1 MCIRDSV
8 IIELDKIDEKLKFVS
23 NDLDKADSTMKRLQ
37 KYINYFNRQYMGDK
51 VIIGCIIAILVII
64 VIIFIC
70 SFVCDFDE
78 GNFLDKIKTVSYTH
92 LTLPTTPYV

>member
-78 GNFLDKIKTVSYTH
+78 GNFLDFTHSLPSIIVQSNKIKK
-92 LTLPTTPYV
+92 L